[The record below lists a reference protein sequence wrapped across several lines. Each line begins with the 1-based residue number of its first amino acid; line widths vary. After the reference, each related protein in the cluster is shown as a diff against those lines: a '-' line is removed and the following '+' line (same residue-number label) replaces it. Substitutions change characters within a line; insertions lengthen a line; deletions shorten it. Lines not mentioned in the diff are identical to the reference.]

1 MGYGFREV
9 FSKVG
14 FEKLEI
20 FALGRDFYSVGFGRN
35 QNAFAH
41 AQSHGVSPVIG
52 QRCVSTEC
60 HVNHTAVGSGIVG
73 IVRFCQLVYFGFEH
87 VAVNKFHR

>member
-35 QNAFAH
+35 QNAFTH

-60 HVNHTAVGSGIVG
+60 HVNHKAVG
-73 IVRFCQLVYFGFEH
+73 
-87 VAVNKFHR
+87 